1 MQKTLHKYKSVNALK
16 IVEINRRFKQGRG
29 TGFGVN
35 YKPYLTVRDVPSTP
49 FNCK

>member
-1 MQKTLHKYKSVNALK
+1 MPKAQYKYKSVNALK